1 VRVLVTGANGYVGG
15 RLVPR
20 LLEAGHQVRCS
31 VRRPETLA
39 EEPWTSAVEVV
50 AADARDPVSMRR
62 AMAGVDA
69 AYYLIHSLYGG
80 SSFVEVDAEC
90 AAVTRDAAAAADV
103 GRLIYLGGPKPPVE
117 SAPPSPH
124 LASREEVAQILSGG
138 PVPTVTLRAAVILG
152 SGSASFEMLRYLT
165 ERLPA
170 MIAPRWVSSR
180 VQPIAIRDVLRYLVG
195 ILDID
200 PGLRRSFDIAGP
212 EVLTYEELMQ
222 RYAAVAGLPRRIVV
236 RVPWLSLGL
245 SSAWVNLVTPIPAR
259 IARPLIESM
268 RHDAVASEHDIADLL
283 GPAELGVDDAI
294 ALAIR
299 RVRDRQVPTRWSDA
313 AWPVRRPLSGL
324 RNAAVGGATPA
335 EADDDPSLATRLD
348 PSWAGGPIYVDRR
361 VEEVRAPAETLWSVI
376 EGIGG
381 ERGWYSLPLAW
392 WVRGLADRMIG
403 GVGLRRG
410 RRDPDRLQVGD
421 AVDFWRVEELDRGH
435 RLVLAAEMRLPG
447 PAWLIFE
454 VEPTGPRSSRVV
466 QQAVFRPRGLAGHL
480 YWWSINPFHG
490 VVFGEMAANLA
501 KVAERSSS
509 RGLAAFR

>member
-1 VRVLVTGANGYVGG
+1 MRVLVTGANGYVGG

-39 EEPWTSAVEVV
+39 EEPWVSAVEVV
-50 AADARDPVSMRR
+50 AADARDEASMRR
-62 AMAGVDA
+62 ALDGMDA
-69 AYYLIHSLYGG
+69 AYYLVHSLYGG

-90 AAVTRDAAAAADV
+90 ARVTRDAAAAAGV
-103 GRLIYLGGPKPPVE
+103 GRLVYLGGPKPAVDDGV
-117 SAPPSPH
+117 PSPH
-124 LASREEVAQILSGG
+124 LASRQEVAEILSSG
-138 PVPTVTLRAAVILG
+138 PVPAVTLRAAVILG

-165 ERLPA
+165 ERLPV
-170 MIAPRWVSSR
+170 MVAPRWVSSR

-200 PGLRRSFDIAGP
+200 PELRRSFDVAGP
-212 EVLTYEELMQ
+212 EVLTYEAMMQ
-222 RYAAVAGLPRRIVV
+222 RYAAVAGLPRRVVV

-268 RHDAVASEHDIADLL
+268 RHDAIATEHDIEALL
-283 GPAELGVDDAI
+283 GPPTLGVDDAI
-294 ALAIR
+294 GLALR
-299 RVRDRQVPTRWSDA
+299 RVRDREVPTRWSDA
-313 AWPVRRPLSGL
+313 TWPLRRPL
-324 RNAAVGGATPA
+324 ADVGTQRP
-335 EADDDPSLATRLD
+335 EPSPPPPDDDPSLATRLD

-361 VEEVRAPAETLWSVI
+361 VEEVRAPASALWRVV

-381 ERGWYSLPLAW
+381 ERGWYSFPSAW
-392 WVRGLADRMIG
+392 WVRGVADRVIG

-421 AVDFWRVEELDRGH
+421 AVDFWRVEELERGR

-447 PAWLIFE
+447 SAWLIFD
-454 VEPTGPRSSRVV
+454 VEETGPSSSRLV

-501 KVAERSSS
+501 KVAERALVRS
-509 RGLAAFR
+509 LPAFR